1 LGYLPVI
8 VFLQDGF
15 HDGEEIIFV
24 SKRHTVVLLCYLKS
38 LGLKKLLNA
47 EHSCNIGG
55 EFPWVMTMARNRNL
69 AEGETTLS
77 SH

>member
-1 LGYLPVI
+1 MFSLGTPTYSGP
-8 VFLQDGF
+8 G
-15 HDGEEIIFV
+15 IF
-24 SKRHTVVLLCYLKS
+24 SKKLCYLLCYLKS